1 MASWP
6 QFVRRAGAGLWL
18 AALLCAMAPARGDT
32 PPSQPVGRVEGND
45 ISVESGTP
53 AGQATARI
61 APSIYVSNGGVVVVH
76 SGHARMTLFAG
87 GKLDICGPAKFTVL
101 LSGNSITLALNFGRL
116 HVQLP
121 PQTSLRIFTPT
132 IVATPLDISG
142 GARDVT
148 VGLSLDDSL
157 CVLPSSGALQLEHQF
172 TGEKLIVP
180 QAGEFFLSAGRLVPT
195 AGAPGSCQCSA
206 PSPRSLPPPE
216 EIPQFA
222 RAVPP
227 PVSPAAASP
236 AAAPHAVYA
245 PAPGMVVRMPLRVN
259 DEHPLTSLPRR
270 QVEDAPPDLPPVSVK
285 FEPALLFMASAPPPP
300 RGAMEEILLL
310 VRAARIS
317 PDWEF
322 NGHVDAPD
330 FAAAMR
336 RALGEGP
343 SPQAEVGSSASQ
355 PPAEPKKKRGGFWA
369 ALKDIFAGS

>member
-1 MASWP
+1 MAP
-6 QFVRRAGAGLWL
+6 RFQLLRRAGAGLWL
-18 AALLCAMAPARGDT
+18 AALLCATAPARADN

-61 APSIYVSNGGVVVVH
+61 APSIYVSNGSVVIVH

-87 GKLDICGPAKFTVL
+87 GRLDICGPAKFTVL
-101 LSGNSITLALNFGRL
+101 LSGSSITLALNFGRL

-121 PQTSLRIFTPT
+121 PQTSLRVFTPT

-180 QAGEFFLSAGRLVPT
+180 QAGEFFLSAGHLVPT
-195 AGAPGSCQCSA
+195 AGEPGSCQCSA
-206 PSPRSLPPPE
+206 PPPRALPPPA

-222 RAVPP
+222 RAVPAPAGPVAEP
-227 PVSPAAASP
+227 PVAAANSVP
-236 AAAPHAVYA
+236 A
-245 PAPGMVVRMPLRVN
+245 PAPSVVLVTPPRAN
-259 DEHPLTSLPRR
+259 EEHPL
-270 QVEDAPPDLPPVSVK
+270 APPTRRPPGEAPPELPPLHAR

-300 RGAMEEILLL
+300 RGAMEDILLL
-310 VRAARIS
+310 VRAARIA

-322 NGHVDAPD
+322 TGHVDAPD
-330 FAAAMR
+330 FTTAMR
-336 RALGEGP
+336 RALGEEP
-343 SPQAEVGSSASQ
+343 SPQAGRRASGPQ
-355 PPAEPKKKRGGFWA
+355 PPSMPKKKRGGFWA
-369 ALKDIFAGS
+369 ALKGLFAGS